1 MSLLLTE
8 GKIVLAKTEKL
19 IMLFGFLSCWYEYI
33 TGFTYKFMERK
44 TVVVFFVDPV
54 PLLNLQI
61 NKDGGYQFYLVFY
74 SSLFIYEKKLTC
86 LYLLTSTV
94 RSPNLSIGI
103 FDNMLWMTKIV
114 LVNSSAILKA

>member
-1 MSLLLTE
+1 
-8 GKIVLAKTEKL
+8 
-19 IMLFGFLSCWYEYI
+19 
-33 TGFTYKFMERK
+33 MERK